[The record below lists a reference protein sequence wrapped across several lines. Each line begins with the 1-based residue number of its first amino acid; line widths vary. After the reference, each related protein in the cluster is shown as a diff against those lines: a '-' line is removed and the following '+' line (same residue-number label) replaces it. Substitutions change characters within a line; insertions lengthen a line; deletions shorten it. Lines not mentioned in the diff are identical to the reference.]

1 MTRSLA
7 LTLALLLPLAAQ
19 AQDAGLY
26 TKALS
31 AYNAGD
37 YDSSAGLFFE
47 VNNTA
52 TDPEIRAKSEY
63 YLASS
68 FAKKGLP
75 VTAFV
80 YFAVILKQGKSHPF
94 YLKAVEG
101 LVNVQETLGDQDL
114 IPNLLNQNYSDEW
127 ATLPL
132 EVLSRINYL
141 IGTIDYRKSKYE
153 EAKAF
158 LEAVPHESSM
168 YAKSEYMLGI
178 VLVDP
183 RFPGGSQT
191 QAAIS
196 AFESVLGI
204 TTRNQKDLVP
214 TQQLALLGLGRT
226 YYGAGEYQKAVD
238 SYEKIPR
245 FSKYWDQA
253 LFENGFA
260 RFQND
265 DLGGALG
272 SLQAL
277 HAPQFTGA
285 FQPESWI
292 LKSTTYY
299 FSCLYEEAKTA
310 LAAYDELYAP
320 MAEKLKPIVEAAD
333 KDPVFYFN
341 LIDGK
346 GDAVPAPVT
355 NWVRTNERML
365 GAFAMLKQ
373 IDAEKKQ
380 IEDNQ
385 GWRAAKLS
393 NELVTYLDQ
402 NRAGLEQL
410 AGRFA
415 KNRLAEA
422 YRNVKYFADQGEIIR
437 FETSKAEKELAEAGV
452 DQGKVLKAQTL
463 YRPKM
468 PAANWNYWKF
478 QGEFWRDEI
487 GYYQYTLKRGCP
499 GGKAE

>member
-1 MTRSLA
+1 MTRSLV
-7 LTLALLLPLAAQ
+7 LTLALLSPLASFG
-19 AQDAGLY
+19 QDAALY

-31 AYNAGD
+31 AYN
-37 YDSSAGLFFE
+37 SSDFDQAAQLFFE

-52 TDPEIRAKSEY
+52 TDPDIRSKSEY
-63 YLASS
+63 YLGSS

-75 VTAFV
+75 ATALV
-80 YFAVILKQGKSHPF
+80 YFTAIANAGKAHPF
-94 YLKAVEG
+94 YLKSVEG
-101 LVNVQETLGDQDL
+101 LVNIQEALGDQYL
-114 IPNLLNQNYSDEW
+114 IPSWLNKNYSEEW
-127 ATLPL
+127 AKLPL

-141 IGTIDYRKSKYE
+141 IGTIVYRTAKYD
-153 EAKAF
+153 EAKSF
-158 LEAVPHESSM
+158 LEAVAEESAV
-168 YAKSEYMLGI
+168 YAKSQYMLGI

-183 RFPGGSQT
+183 RFPDGAKT
-191 QAAIS
+191 QLAIE
-196 AFESVLGI
+196 AFERVLKI
-204 TTRNQKDLVP
+204 TAKTQKDLVL

-238 SYEKIPR
+238 AYERIPR
-245 FSKYWDQA
+245 FSLYWDQA

-277 HAPQFTGA
+277 HAPQFAGA

-299 FSCLYEEAKTA
+299 FSCLYEEAKTT
-310 LAAYDELYAP
+310 LAAYDELYTP
-320 MAEKLKPIVEAAD
+320 MAEKLRPILEGAD
-333 KDPVFYFN
+333 TDPAVFFK
-341 LIDGK
+341 LIDAK
-346 GDAVPAPVT
+346 SDKVPTPIL
-355 NWVRTNERML
+355 NWVRSNERML
-365 GAFAMLKQ
+365 GVFTMLRQ
-373 IDAEKKQ
+373 IELEKKL

-385 GWRAAKLS
+385 SWRAAKLS
-393 NELVTYLDQ
+393 NELVPYLDQ
-402 NRAGLEQL
+402 NRALLEKV
-410 AGRFA
+410 AGQFA
-415 KNRLAEA
+415 KNRLSEA
-422 YRNVKYFADQGEIIR
+422 FRNVKSFGDQAEIIR

-452 DQGKVLKAQTL
+452 DQSKVLRAQTL

-468 PAANWNYWKF
+468 PGESWNYWKF

-499 GGKAE
+499 GGKE

>member
-1 MTRSLA
+1 MTRSIV
-7 LTLALLLPLAAQ
+7 LTLALLPALAA
-19 AQDAGLY
+19 AQEAGIY
-26 TKALS
+26 TKALA

-37 YDSSAGLFFE
+37 YDTSSQLFFE

-52 TDPEIRAKSEY
+52 TDAEMRSKSEY

-80 YFAVILKQGKSHPF
+80 YFAAILKAGKSHPF
-94 YLKAVEG
+94 YLKSVEG
-101 LVNVQETLGDQDL
+101 LVNVQETLGDQYL
-114 IPNLLNQNYSDEW
+114 IPNLLNINYSDEW

-141 IGTIDYRKSKYE
+141 IGTIGYRKSKYE

-158 LEAVPHESSM
+158 LEAVPVESSV
-168 YAKSEYMLGI
+168 YAKSQYMLGI

-183 RFPGGSQT
+183 RYPGGSQVNPAVT
-191 QAAIS
+191 
-196 AFESVLGI
+196 AFENVLNI
-204 TTRNQKDLVP
+204 TSRNQKDLVA

-226 YYGAGEYQKAVD
+226 WYGAGEYQKAVD

-245 FSKYWDQA
+245 FSQYWDQA

-277 HAPQFTGA
+277 HAPQFAGA

-292 LKSTTYY
+292 LKATAYY
-299 FSCLYEEAKTA
+299 FSCLYTESRTA
-310 LAAYDELYAP
+310 LASFDQLYLPMGEQLKRLVDGDREVTAYYALVKEP
-320 MAEKLKPIVEAAD
+320 TSD
-333 KDPVFYFN
+333 K
-341 LIDGK
+341 
-346 GDAVPAPVT
+346 VPQSVL
-355 NWVRTNERML
+355 NWVRGNERMQGVFSELKELDRERAEVLTNQAWGGSSKL
-365 GAFAMLKQ
+365 GADLSGSLDGLKQ
-373 IDAEKKQ
+373 LLTQ
-380 IEDNQ
+380 
-385 GWRAAKLS
+385 
-393 NELVTYLDQ
+393 V
-402 NRAGLEQL
+402 AGTL
-410 AGRFA
+410 A
-415 KNRLAEA
+415 KNRLVEA
-422 YRNVKYFADQGEIIR
+422 HRNVKGFADQAEIIR
-437 FETSKAEKELAEAGV
+437 FENSKAEKELAELGV
-452 DQGKVLKAQTL
+452 DQPRLLQKQSLF
-463 YRPKM
+463 RPAM
-468 PAANWNYWKF
+468 PAENWNYWKF

-499 GGKAE
+499 RQVAE